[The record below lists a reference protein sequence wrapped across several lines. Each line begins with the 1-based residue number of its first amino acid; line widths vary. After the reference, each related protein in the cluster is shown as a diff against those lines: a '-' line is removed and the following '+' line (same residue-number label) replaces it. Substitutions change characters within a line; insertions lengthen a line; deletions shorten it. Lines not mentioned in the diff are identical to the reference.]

1 MVFESLIEEHD
12 DGFVVDLQNDVS
24 LIAEALN
31 KLPEGLSLF
40 CTMLVRSQS
49 TLGHTHVAQKLLM
62 NCWHMSDHECTNP
75 MGSPKSHVLAD
86 DDKQIGK

>member
-1 MVFESLIEEHD
+1 
-12 DGFVVDLQNDVS
+12 
-24 LIAEALN
+24 
-31 KLPEGLSLF
+31 
-40 CTMLVRSQS
+40 
-49 TLGHTHVAQKLLM
+49 LLM